1 MASESLQYDAAL
13 GGPIRLP
20 DRVDSERFNEARLA
34 EVKQMLR
41 TVASTENQTKLMHQ
55 SLPLHMRRRAMSY
68 NPKRLPRRFRAIHVA
83 QFSRSGMPEK
93 KRRPSRKFRRKA
105 NNLLKEYER
114 RKRSNVWLETH
125 VWHAKRFHMVAKW
138 GYKVPYSPT
147 RKGYRACYRAT
158 AKHCL
163 VQDVSYYGCV
173 ELRGGEGTL
182 KESLKRFCSERAGLT
197 ICAKAFVSGKRSGNV
212 WLFERDRY
220 PLGCVGRVKFAWR
233 PEMEGDDRRT
243 LWIFAHPVFYRKL
256 VEMLVETFGLR
267 NANRDDEPM
276 EVDQI
281 TRNAGNLRT
290 PRYENSSSG
299 VTLLELKDT
308 LNYFRLTGPLA
319 HAILSKSLKIY
330 NPSNQSEQWFQDWSQ
345 DLLNVKTINEQTKFW
360 DKARNLTSPGEI
372 SPGTTLGLVIAD
384 PRLNRPRKR
393 TKALPPVVTV
403 SPEPLPELSSYT
415 ASSPIWDKSIRDR
428 ITQEMV
434 TTHQLNVRRTRE
446 CLVPGEPCAFES
458 QVQPIP
464 ILLMQNA
471 GSQDGDFK
479 WLGYG
484 AGWDVIV
491 PSGYGLAF
499 WHTLIL
505 WGAKPA
511 GLKEFTMQ
519 AIESGIDSERVP
531 DSVLGR
537 TESDLAFES
546 SWSSYF
552 AKPNNRR
559 VNYKKLAIASPFRC
573 PWPQLVT
580 EWNPTTDPDLFVLRD
595 VEQLNKLTLALNRR
609 FNIKSVQLPPNC
621 LIPLLLTLKTRG
633 NPGDNALIC
642 LPHRTDFNQNK
653 KNRAAN
659 DHTPV
664 YTEPLRRDPQQP
676 ERLALRRA
684 HLALLKRLRAR
695 RIRAKKRQQRA
706 SPGQLVRIAK
716 PATASIIREQLE
728 KMRELWLPANPESI
742 RSQCSR
748 ECFGYVTQS
757 SFALSEG
764 QVTGLGYVT
773 ARGLEKLFKIC
784 TKGAFKVLVRGTKS
798 RCYRFAS
805 VKVRVE

>member
-1 MASESLQYDAAL
+1 MTSESLQYDAAL
-13 GGPIRLP
+13 GGPVKLP
-20 DRVDSERFNEARLA
+20 TRVDSEKFNEARLA

-41 TVASTENQTKLMHQ
+41 TVVSTENQTKLMHQ

-105 NNLLKEYER
+105 SNLLKEYER
-114 RKRSNVWLETH
+114 RKRTNVWLETH

-138 GYKVPYSPT
+138 GYKVPFSPT

-158 AKHCL
+158 ARHFL
-163 VQDVSYYGCV
+163 VQDISYYGCI
-173 ELRGGEGTL
+173 EMQGEEMTL
-182 KESLKRFCSERAGLT
+182 KESLKRFCSERTGLT
-197 ICAKAFVSGKRSGNV
+197 ICAKAFLGGKRSGNV
-212 WLFERDRY
+212 WLYEQDQY
-220 PLGCVGRVKFAWR
+220 PLGCVGRVKFLWK
-233 PEMEGDDRRT
+233 PEVEGDDRRT
-243 LWIFAHPVFYRKL
+243 LWIFAHPLFYKKL
-256 VEMLVETFGLR
+256 VEMLVAAFGLR
-267 NANRDDEPM
+267 NVNRDDEPI
-276 EVDQI
+276 EVDQVMK
-281 TRNAGNLRT
+281 NAGNIRT
-290 PRYENSSSG
+290 PHYENRSSG
-299 VTLLELKDT
+299 VVLLELKDT
-308 LNYFRLTGPLA
+308 LNYYRLTGPLA
-319 HAILSKSLKIY
+319 HAILSKTLKVY
-330 NPSNQSEQWFQDWSQ
+330 NPPNPPQHWFQGWLQ
-345 DLLNVKTINEQTKFW
+345 DPAKIKTINEQNNFW
-360 DKARNLTSPGEI
+360 DKARNLTSPGEL
-372 SPGTTLGLVIAD
+372 SPGTALGLVIAD

-403 SPEPLPELSSYT
+403 SQELLPELTPRT
-415 ASSPIWDKSIRDR
+415 ASSPIWNKSIRDR

-434 TTHQLNVRRTRE
+434 STHQLNVRRTKE

-458 QVQPIP
+458 QIQPIP

-479 WLGYG
+479 RLGYG

-519 AIESGIDSERVP
+519 AIAAGIDSERVP
-531 DSVLGR
+531 DSELGR
-537 TESDLAFES
+537 SEANLAFET
-546 SWSSYF
+546 SWSAYF

-573 PWPQLVT
+573 PWPQLVS
-580 EWNPTTDPDLFVLRD
+580 EWNGDSDLFVLRD

-642 LPHRTDFNQNK
+642 LPNRTDFSQNK
-653 KNRAAN
+653 KNRATN
-659 DHTPV
+659 DLSPV
-664 YTEPLRRDPQQP
+664 FTEPLRKDSQQA
-676 ERLALRRA
+676 ERLALRRT

-695 RIRAKKRQQRA
+695 RIRAKKARQRSA
-706 SPGQLVRIAK
+706 PGQLVRIAK
-716 PATASIIREQLE
+716 AANADLIREQLE
-728 KMRELWLPANPESI
+728 KMRELWLPANPQTI
-742 RSQCSR
+742 RNQCSR

-757 SFALSEG
+757 CFSLCEG
-764 QVTGLGYVT
+764 QVTGLGYAT